1 MLSPAGS
8 VHPMQGGEAGCRAL
22 GCPSACCSALSV
34 LSVPVLLVH
43 PERGSVPTTTL
54 CPSVLA
60 TCPPHRLSICPSVHP
75 SIHPSHTAL
84 GPPVLT
90 HLASYL
96 GCPCLCC
103 LSIHPCTLFCP
114 SPHAM
119 LLAVCLSMSIV
130 PCDSCPM
137 PPLFVPPYNA
147 PSCPSVLPP
156 CCLSI
161 RPICSASPSHAPW
174 CLSVPMC
181 NALSVPPRP
190 APSSLPGPHA
200 MPSQCH
206 PTTQL

>member
-1 MLSPAGS
+1 MAVPQRAALHCLSCLSLCCLSTQRGGLSPAPRS
-8 VHPMQGGEAGCRAL
+8 VHPSLQA
-22 GCPSACCSALSV
+22 V
-34 LSVPVLLVH
+34 LHTV
-43 PERGSVPTTTL
+43 
-54 CPSVLA
+54 
-60 TCPPHRLSICPSVHP
+60 CPSVHP